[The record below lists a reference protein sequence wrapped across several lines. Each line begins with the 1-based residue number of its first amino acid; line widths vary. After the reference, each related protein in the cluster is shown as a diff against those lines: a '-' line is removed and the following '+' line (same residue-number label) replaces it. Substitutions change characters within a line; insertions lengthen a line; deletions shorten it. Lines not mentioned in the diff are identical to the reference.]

1 MAIPF
6 KDATE
11 LYRKTVREIG
21 RDSKSWKAFLTTA
34 AFQYKY
40 SFDDQI
46 MIHAQRPH
54 AIACAGIELWNKH
67 FGRRVKRG
75 STGIALLSEAGGNSR
90 LHYVYDVGDTY
101 HPDRHP
107 FSLWEIAPAF
117 EGVKTA

>member
-40 SFDDQI
+40 LL
-46 MIHAQRPH
+46 
-54 AIACAGIELWNKH
+54 IACIVIYVLKFGKDVKFTWALFPLALMMIWEL
-67 FGRRVKRG
+67 
-75 STGIALLSEAGGNSR
+75 
-90 LHYVYDVGDTY
+90 LHGLGYSFSVYEY
-101 HPDRHP
+101 Q
-107 FSLWEIAPAF
+107 
-117 EGVKTA
+117 